1 MSWTVLH
8 DRRCVVMPKLHTFRA
23 NETLVV
29 FSPRTLKDALLL
41 ADTSMWQ
48 GGDVVWF
55 SGNAAPAAIGA

>member
-1 MSWTVLH
+1 
-8 DRRCVVMPKLHTFRA
+8 MPKLHTFRA

-29 FSPRTLKDALLL
+29 FSPRPLKGTLLP
-41 ADTSMWQ
+41 ADTSVWQ